1 MLASV
6 KTGDED
12 YAGDVSTTEAWNH
25 LSNDPNAQLIDVR
38 TQPEWSFVGTPDL
51 GKLGKRPLFVSWQM
65 YPEMSINPRFAD
77 ELRGQG
83 IAAGQPLY
91 FICRSGARSR
101 AAAKAMTATGLGP
114 CYNVAGGFEG
124 DLDADKHRGRLGGWK
139 AAGLAWIQS

>member
-139 AAGLAWIQS
+139 ASGLAWVQS